1 MSVEQPLALPGP
13 TGLLNIF
20 KFNKTSSH
28 SPKLYNF
35 VFRKP
40 DSNITEAMAI
50 KILKLGNHG
59 DELKLNKFSE
69 EEVSTAFQKQLQNKS
84 K

>member
-1 MSVEQPLALPGP
+1 MKINYPEIDNLFL
-13 TGLLNIF
+13 
-20 KFNKTSSH
+20 
-28 SPKLYNF
+28 
-35 VFRKP
+35 RKP

-69 EEVSTAFQKQLQNKS
+69 EEVNIAFQKQLQNKGRYNS
-84 K
+84 KTKQLFFPQT